1 MSPFIFFHIFSCL
14 SNNILLPSPIINTIM
29 IIMFM
34 VQWIFHWMNSTNYWV
49 IILFEVTIIIIVHYV
64 FEKSF
69 NYKYVLI
76 ILFHYIH
83 VFPIVFL
90 CYSFSISIFLFLFH
104 ILFLYSILFI
114 LFFSVL
120 IFKVQCL
127 YYYFFDM
134 FVVSCLSLLLLLLKC
149 GDLFHFQF
157 WIFYEFTYV
166 IVTVIMNESIW
177 FKKVVYSLLFF
188 RKNCFVACT
197 KDFSNQNRLWTDIFQ
212 FILICSKPL
221 FIIPSYCVVHC

>member
-83 VFPIVFL
+83 VFPIVFYVIHFPSL
-90 CYSFSISIFLFLFH
+90 YSFFYFIFYSCTLSYSYCFLVFLFSKFNAFIIISLTCLSSVVFH
-104 ILFLYSILFI
+104 
-114 LFFSVL
+114 
-120 IFKVQCL
+120 
-127 YYYFFDM
+127 YYY
-134 FVVSCLSLLLLLLKC
+134 
-149 GDLFHFQF
+149 
-157 WIFYEFTYV
+157 YY
-166 IVTVIMNESIW
+166 
-177 FKKVVYSLLFF
+177 
-188 RKNCFVACT
+188 
-197 KDFSNQNRLWTDIFQ
+197 
-212 FILICSKPL
+212 
-221 FIIPSYCVVHC
+221 

>member
-134 FVVSCLSLLLLLLKC
+134 FVVSCLSLLLLLKC

-157 WIFYEFTYV
+157 LNILWIH
-166 IVTVIMNESIW
+166 
-177 FKKVVYSLLFF
+177 L
-188 RKNCFVACT
+188 CH
-197 KDFSNQNRLWTDIFQ
+197 
-212 FILICSKPL
+212 
-221 FIIPSYCVVHC
+221 SYCYYEWIHLIQKSSVFSFIF